1 MTTVTVAIQGEA
13 GSFSHAAALQALGP
27 AIRLVP
33 CPSFEDLFRAV
44 ERGDAARGTVPIENS
59 LAGSV
64 HENYDLL
71 GAHALHVVGET
82 QVRVRH
88 CLIARPGT
96 ERAAIRRVASH
107 PVALAQCRRFFTE
120 HPEVMPVP
128 AYDTAGSVRDLMAGR
143 PAADARLAADA
154 AIASSLAAQLYG
166 ATVLQEGLED
176 HAENYTRFLV
186 VARDPAPPEL
196 ARKTSLVFTLP
207 NVPGSLHRALGV
219 LAKRAEAALRT
230 AGVMPQTFG
239 TITVSDGISMGTE
252 GMKYSLVSREVI
264 ADSIETACNAQCMDG
279 VLVVGG
285 CDKNMPG
292 AMIAIARMDIPA
304 VFVYGGTIKPGHHA
318 GRDLT
323 VVSVFEA
330 VGEYAAGRID
340 AA

>member
-1 MTTVTVAIQGEA
+1 MTEVVVAIQGEA

-33 CPSFEDLFRAV
+33 CPSFEELFRAV

-71 GAHALHVVGET
+71 GAHALHVVAET

-107 PVALAQCRRFFTE
+107 PVALAQCRRFFAE

-143 PAADARLAADA
+143 VAADA

-219 LAKRAEAALRT
+219 FATRGLDLTKIESRPLPGRPWEYAFYLDVAGDPRGAVAEALAELRGL
-230 AGVMPQTFG
+230 ARDLRILG
-239 TITVSDGISMGTE
+239 S
-252 GMKYSLVSREVI
+252 Y
-264 ADSIETACNAQCMDG
+264 
-279 VLVVGG
+279 
-285 CDKNMPG
+285 PG
-292 AMIAIARMDIPA
+292 SDIPVA
-304 VFVYGGTIKPGHHA
+304 KG
-318 GRDLT
+318 
-323 VVSVFEA
+323 
-330 VGEYAAGRID
+330 
-340 AA
+340 